1 MDLFRKHMDLN
12 GVVAGGEGES
22 PGAGAGRA
30 RGRGPVAQVEVLWGG
45 VAGRAHRLGRRGS
58 QDACASVRC
67 GDVVAAAVADGCSA
81 GAHSAVGAG
90 VGARIA
96 AAAAARRAAAGTTWD
111 SLPAQV
117 LAELIA
123 ALAQLARAAC
133 VDDEDAAAFV
143 AEGLLATMQVAVLRG
158 DEACV
163 FGVGDGV
170 VLVDE
175 RLIVI
180 EQGDAPDYPA
190 YALFPAM
197 AAPRLV
203 VHHVGSLR
211 AGVVLGSDGCRE
223 LLARADELLADGRP
237 VGDLAAHLA
246 DPRTRPNPSL
256 LHKRLFAWAEQR
268 GAPSDD
274 CTLVVLRRT
283 P

>member
-1 MDLFRKHMDLN
+1 MLLAH
-12 GVVAGGEGES
+12 GHGGITSATQGS
-22 PGAGAGRA
+22 AQGMTRA
-30 RGRGPVAQVEVLWGG
+30 EQVEILGAG
-45 VAGRAHRLGRRGS
+45 VAGRAHRRAGRGS
-58 QDACASVRC
+58 QDAWASVCC

-90 VGARIA
+90 VGARVA
-96 AAAAARRAAAGTTWD
+96 AATAARRAAAGADFDT
-111 SLPAQV
+111 LPAQV

-123 ALAQLARAAC
+123 ALTQLARAAC
-133 VDDEDAAAFV
+133 VDDEDAATFV
-143 AEGLLATMQVAVLRG
+143 AEGLLATVQVAVLRG

-175 RLIVI
+175 RLVVI
-180 EQGDAPDYPA
+180 DQGDAPDYPA
-190 YALFPAM
+190 YALFPSM

-246 DPRTRPNPSL
+246 DPRTRTNPSL
-256 LHKRLFAWAEQR
+256 LQKRLFAWAEQR